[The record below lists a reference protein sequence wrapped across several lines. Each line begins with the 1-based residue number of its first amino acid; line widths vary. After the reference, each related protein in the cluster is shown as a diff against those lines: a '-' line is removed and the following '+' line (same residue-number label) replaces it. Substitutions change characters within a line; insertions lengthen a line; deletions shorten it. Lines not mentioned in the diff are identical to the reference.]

1 VHDMVRGVED
11 LRTSVDT
18 AIHIEKHVRGAT
30 AGYNTPT
37 FVVDA
42 PGGGGKRDAHSYE
55 YYNRDTGVS
64 VYAAPSVKPGQLF
77 IYLDPLHQLS
87 RHQQRRWGDPGER
100 REMLDA
106 ALSKARGRGR

>member
-1 VHDMVRGVED
+1 M
-11 LRTSVDT
+11 
-18 AIHIEKHVRGAT
+18 RGAT

-55 YYNRDTGVS
+55 YYDRDTGVS

-87 RHQQRRWGDPGER
+87 RHQQRRWTDATER
-100 REMLDA
+100 QEMIDA
-106 ALSKARGRGR
+106 ALSKARRRAR